1 MAIRTFG
8 LEEELHLVDPST
20 GETTARSP
28 QVLKIFGEREAPGPG
43 EPSPSASDE
52 LDAELFRHQLETR
65 TDPVLAGDDALSQ
78 LWAARRTAAGAAGAA
93 GAAVVAAGTL
103 PLAARSA
110 VVSPQDRYRDIV
122 HRYGA
127 IGRAAGT
134 CGMHVHVG
142 IDSDEEG
149 VAVID
154 RLRPWLPVLL
164 AVSANSPY
172 ADGEDSGYA
181 SWRAQVW
188 SRWPTAGPQEPFASP
203 KRYREVAAA
212 LQEYGAARDPGML
225 YFDARLAAEHPTV
238 EIRVAD
244 VCTDPADAVLVAV
257 LARGLVETLAQRWR
271 AGEPVAEHR
280 TDLLRAAH
288 WRASRHGLTDTL
300 VHPVA
305 GALRPA
311 REVLEALV
319 EAVRPAL
326 AEAGDLGPVTDGVAR
341 VLAEGGASRQR
352 AAFERTGE
360 LAAVVRDLV
369 ARTAGDRDA

>member
-28 QVLKIFGEREAPGPG
+28 EVLKIFGERATIPPGGLPRT
-43 EPSPSASDE
+43 AADE

-65 TDPVLAGDDALSQ
+65 TDPVLSGDEALSQ

-172 ADGEDSGYA
+172 ANGEDSGYA
-181 SWRAQVW
+181 SWL
-188 SRWPTAGPQEPFASP
+188 AGHVALAWCALDRCLAVEP
-203 KRYREVAAA
+203 
-212 LQEYGAARDPGML
+212 DH
-225 YFDARLAAEHPTV
+225 DLA
-238 EIRVAD
+238 
-244 VCTDPADAVLVAV
+244 
-257 LARGLVETLAQRWR
+257 GQ
-271 AGEPVAEHR
+271 
-280 TDLLRAAH
+280 
-288 WRASRHGLTDTL
+288 
-300 VHPVA
+300 VA
-305 GALRPA
+305 GLH
-311 REVLEALV
+311 VH
-319 EAVRPAL
+319 AVPPHVW
-326 AEAGDLGPVTDGVAR
+326 E
-341 VLAEGGASRQR
+341 EG
-352 AAFERTGE
+352 
-360 LAAVVRDLV
+360 
-369 ARTAGDRDA
+369 